1 MAGGTSQVSGNNP
14 GLSACKAPCAGRLV
28 TNSLLSGVRA
38 WGCRPPCVDSLFCIA
53 VVQPL
58 YYGCRL
64 PGTSHVFGGIAIS
77 GPSTACCAS
86 LHALECMPA
95 IDACLQG
102 NSALAHAS
110 DTGNVVWFW
119 RAAVSRCAPQ
129 LPTSYLF
136 LLPPPVCRFAGTQL
150 NPTAHRFARL
160 CLKDCYSVCVV
171 TAT

>member
-1 MAGGTSQVSGNNP
+1 VLGGWLQTHYYQEYEHGVVGHLVLTAFSALRLCSRYTMAVGCPVRHMC
-14 GLSACKAPCAGRLV
+14 LE
-28 TNSLLSGVRA
+28 GV
-38 WGCRPPCVDSLFCIA
+38 
-53 VVQPL
+53 
-58 YYGCRL
+58 
-64 PGTSHVFGGIAIS
+64 AIS

-129 LPTSYLF
+129 LPTLYLF